1 MTRTSRSIE
10 IFLHAGVL
18 TILIAGI
25 AAFNDDVRRHVV
37 NVVAGDRTSEL
48 SLVAG
53 PADRVMHTIYATAH
67 SYAGSD
73 GTLLAFGLGAVVLFT
88 LMIRS

>member
-1 MTRTSRSIE
+1 ME
-10 IFLHAGVL
+10 VFLHGGIL

-25 AAFNDDVRRHVV
+25 AAINDDVRRHVV
-37 NVVAGDRTSEL
+37 NVVAGDRASEL
-48 SLVAG
+48 SLVSG
-53 PADRVMHTIYATAH
+53 PADRVVHTVYAALH

>member
-10 IFLHAGVL
+10 VFLHAGVL
-18 TILIAGI
+18 TILVAGI

>member
-1 MTRTSRSIE
+1 MTRTSRATDV
-10 IFLHAGVL
+10 FLHAGVF

-25 AAFNDDVRRHVV
+25 AALNDDVRRHVV
-37 NVVAGDRTSEL
+37 NAVAGDRASEL

-53 PADRVMHTIYATAH
+53 PADRVVRAIYSTMH

-88 LMIRS
+88 LMIRT